1 MKAQLAC
8 TSALL
13 LAGCLPIIPPPIG
26 RGLPPEFAK
35 ANPIFDQHV
44 QARFTVGSSETAM
57 IAELRRE
64 HFKIGPLNPAR
75 PVKDEFEFGA
85 MRTATITFGCNV
97 EWYVSWAAKGDV
109 ITNILGSYGDS
120 CF

>member
-8 TSALL
+8 AAALL
-13 LAGCLPIIPPPIG
+13 LASCLPVIPPPIG

-35 ANPIFDQHV
+35 ANPIFDEHV
-44 QARFTVGSSETAM
+44 KARFPVGSSEAAM

-64 HFKIGPLNPAR
+64 RFKIGPLNPAR
-75 PVKDEFEFGA
+75 PVKDKFEFGA
-85 MRTATITFGCNV
+85 KRTATITFGCNV
-97 EWYVSWAAKGDV
+97 EWIIYWAAKGDM
-109 ITNILGSYGDS
+109 ITDIQGGYGDS